1 MMDLMQKLNEISERE
16 LTKGETAK
24 KEKIVKSMKKDK
36 AGFEKRYGDDA
47 ESVMYATATKMAKN
61 EAPEPTNAEMKSI
74 LSLYNDPR
82 VKQDPGMRIMA
93 AIRYLQK
100 FGQEIPGFNRA
111 EFSKDQLEMYGRAK
125 LARGR
130 SMAQTGQAAGGMQE
144 AMGDSAD
151 LQKIKTAAGGEE
163 MLVKTMF
170 ASATQNGLDEG
181 DFIDS
186 ARRMLN
192 MTPDNI
198 KAIIDNDTIKKAMG
212 DSEQPTTEGG
222 MSDIHIGAQEAL
234 ADYVDD
240 DGKLK
245 MPKRDVVADL
255 VKRSKEASMPLS
267 YELETAA
274 QMVADKF
281 DDDGEEKYMGDNEL
295 NTNTMENNDKKDVKE
310 AIQMT
315 ADTPEEAGMLMQIL
329 KMAGIKPM
337 GAEMPDTKPGDEM
350 DPGELN
356 KQMDTDDAAGSMD
369 MARIRDIVKSPD
381 EEKAEETFANEPEE
395 KTQDVDSL
403 VNVHSGGL
411 NRQKTQY
418 RKEYPGD
425 NPMAVED
432 KITEE
437 ELANSLRTQY
447 EGFKQAYQEAAK
459 PDYIDL
465 DKDGNKTEPMKK
477 AAQDKEA
484 KDKK

>member
-1 MMDLMQKLNEISERE
+1 MDLIQKLNEISERE

-61 EAPEPTNAEMKSI
+61 EAPEQQPADAQAAKSLI
-74 LSLYNDPR
+74 SLYNDPR
-82 VKQDPGMRIMA
+82 VKQDPGMRIMT
-93 AIRYLQK
+93 AIRYFDQM
-100 FGQEIPGFNRA
+100 GSDIPGFNRA
-111 EFSKDQLEMYGRAK
+111 EFSRDQLEMYARTKLSKRRDMSQVGSNRADV
-125 LARGR
+125 R
-130 SMAQTGQAAGGMQE
+130 SMMSTMRDAVENVEKTNPKAVTEGGMKDYLHDE
-144 AMGDSAD
+144 AEKLSREEFLKKHGES
-151 LQKIKTAAGGEE
+151 LAGFYDAINGTEE
-163 MLVKTMF
+163 AV
-170 ASATQNGLDEG
+170 
-181 DFIDS
+181 
-186 ARRMLN
+186 
-192 MTPDNI
+192 
-198 KAIIDNDTIKKAMG
+198 
-212 DSEQPTTEGG
+212 EGG

-240 DGKLK
+240 DGRLK

-281 DDDGEEKYMGDNEL
+281 DDNGEEKYDMEPDMNSL

-310 AIQMT
+310 EIQMT

-356 KQMDTDDAAGSMD
+356 KQMDQTDGDEMAKYMGMIIKPD
-369 MARIRDIVKSPD
+369 M
-381 EEKAEETFANEPEE
+381 EKQEETFANEPEE

-437 ELANSLRTQY
+437 ELANSLRAQY
-447 EGFKQAYQEAAK
+447 EGFKKAYQEAAK

>member
-1 MMDLMQKLNEISERE
+1 MNLMQKLNEISERE

-61 EAPEPTNAEMKSI
+61 EAI
-74 LSLYNDPR
+74 
-82 VKQDPGMRIMA
+82 
-93 AIRYLQK
+93 
-100 FGQEIPGFNRA
+100 
-111 EFSKDQLEMYGRAK
+111 
-125 LARGR
+125 
-130 SMAQTGQAAGGMQE
+130 
-144 AMGDSAD
+144 GDSAD

-170 ASATQNGLDEG
+170 ASATQNGLDED